1 MSVRARRQVPHNEHS
16 GPDER
21 WMASYLDMITVLMCL
36 FIVLFAMSTV
46 DQAKFEALSASLATG
61 FGQDPTQFADVA
73 EGVVVP
79 EELIDE
85 EGEPADP
92 YLNAALEEFEELSA
106 LRDRMKDALAQNGLE
121 ADVTFTIDDRGLT
134 IGLVSAETFFET
146 NSTNLSAK
154 AVAVLDTLGTVL
166 VDVPNEISVEGHAD
180 HRVAAAPFP
189 TNWELSSGRSTQVLR
204 HLVEACGLT
213 PSNVKSVGYADT
225 RPIAE
230 GTSADALAKNRRVDI
245 VVLSQVKEEV
255 RELLPTVQ
263 ASKAG
268 TKPGP

>member
-1 MSVRARRQVPHNEHS
+1 MSVRARRQVPHDEHS

-21 WMASYLDMITVLMCL
+21 WMASYLDMVTVLMCL

-46 DQAKFEALSASLATG
+46 DQEKFEALSASLATG
-61 FGQDPTQFADVA
+61 FGQDPSEFADVA

-79 EELIDE
+79 PELIDE

-92 YLNAALEEFEELSA
+92 DLAAAVKEFDDLSA
-106 LRDRMKDALAQNGLE
+106 LRERLREALAQNHLE

-134 IGLVSAETFFET
+134 IGLVSAETFFDT

-154 AVAVLDTLGTVL
+154 AVAVLDTLGGVL

-180 HRVAAAPFP
+180 HRGAVAPFP

-204 HLVEACGLT
+204 HLVEAGGL
-213 PSNVKSVGYADT
+213 PANNVKSVGYADT

-230 GTSADALAKNRRVDI
+230 GSSAAALAKNRRVDI

-255 RELLPTVQ
+255 RNLIPSVQ
-263 ASKAG
+263 SSKS
-268 TKPGP
+268 GP